1 MRLRAGLILFF
12 LLLLIL
18 VVGGCRKP
26 LAPTFDRNQAPET
39 WITAAPLD
47 TITYREGPVP
57 KQTPPG
63 YIPFR
68 YHMYWAGSDPD
79 GKVVGF
85 YFAVVET
92 LTTPIPPAT
101 TPPPLPGPKPHD
113 YHFTTKTDSTFIF
126 DVTDNRPDRQHAFY
140 IYAVDNLG
148 KADPTP
154 ARFIFNSIDRYP
166 PIAVIDKFITT
177 GFAWT
182 QDPVSLALVR
192 AIRSDTVTA
201 SDTFHIGAIPA
212 KTVPTGSRI
221 DIAWHSEMTT
231 VDNPAVGY
239 RYKLD
244 EPDFVNVGATTTTL
258 SYNTGPGDAVGPGV
272 KIFRLR
278 AIDQAGGARIVS
290 GQETTRLFQMNLPPI
305 TWWAGADLSN
315 PIWSH
320 PGTNEKYI
328 TVTHWP
334 AAPGDQI
341 KDQNGAPVNLAGI
354 SLMSSD
360 SVKIMPA
367 QRKPRRNFLE
377 IFRDPSAPTGSTRD
391 RLWVRQ
397 EGDTVNMNSWVIF
410 FNGGFDPDS
419 PYNVQYHSND
429 PLAPDSTSNPVLQ
442 IRPSNGSPV
451 GFRSRVPAFLYPN
464 GPLTVPS
471 QTGLYPIFDP
481 ASVFRAPQIASYW
494 GMGQA
499 GTAYMFARAQDG
511 DGQVDTRIGTKPELQ
526 PDKICYAVD
535 STGSATA
542 EQIALRP
549 LIIRFFV
556 DKAPTLNLS
565 DPTFKP
571 APNLPPSPI
580 PPYSRVLNISFQG
593 ASIDPDPL
601 DPANPANV
609 GGPTTSKVF
618 RYQMKFRGPRNH
630 SVVPGD
636 SVTYVPLTLDR
647 VGTATL
653 PSTVS
658 LPDSLGGTTIRVM
671 IEICDCSEC
680 ENVPGQGRCNYLS
693 YQIRVAAPPEPALGT
708 NAVSA
713 GPGDVAIEEKK
724 RGER

>member
-47 TITYREGPVP
+47 TITYRDGTVP

-101 TPPPLPGPKPHD
+101 DPPPLPGPKPRD

-126 DVTDNRPDRQHAFY
+126 DVTDTRADRQHAFY

-154 ARFIFNSIDRYP
+154 ARFIFNSIDLFP

-182 QDPVSLALVR
+182 QDPVTLALRR

-201 SDTFHIGAIPA
+201 SDTFRIGAIPQ

-221 DIAWHSEMTT
+221 DIAWHAEMTT
-231 VDNPAVGY
+231 VNNPAVGY

-244 EPDFVNVGATTTTL
+244 EPSFVNVGATTTTL

-272 KIFRLR
+272 KVFRLR
-278 AIDQAGGARIVS
+278 AIDQAGGARIVN
-290 GQETTRLFQMNLPPI
+290 GQETTRLFQMNLAPT
-305 TWWAGADLSN
+305 TWWAGADLTN
-315 PIWSH
+315 PIWTH
-320 PGTNEKYI
+320 PGTSEKYI
-328 TVTHWP
+328 TITSWNP
-334 AAPGDQI
+334 L
-341 KDQNGAPVNLAGI
+341 KDQTGAVINLANI
-354 SLMSSD
+354 SLLSSD
-360 SVKIMPA
+360 STKILPS
-367 QRKPRRNFLE
+367 QRIPRRNFLE
-377 IFRDPSAPTGSTRD
+377 IYRDPTAASGQNRD

-419 PYNVQYHSND
+419 PYNVQYQTND
-429 PLAPDSTSNPVLQ
+429 PLAPDSTNNPVLQ
-442 IRPSNGSPV
+442 IRPSNGSPI
-451 GFRSRVPAFLYPN
+451 GFRSRVPAFLWPN

-471 QTGLYPIFDP
+471 QTGLYPVFDP
-481 ASVFRAPQIASYW
+481 SSIFRSPQIASYW
-494 GMGQA
+494 GMSQA

-511 DGQVDTRIGTKPELQ
+511 DNQLDTRIQSKPELA

-556 DKAPTLNLS
+556 DKAPTLNLANVS
-565 DPTFKP
+565 FQPKPNP
-571 APNLPPSPI
+571 APAAV
-580 PPYSRVLNISFQG
+580 YSRVLNLSLL
-593 ASIDPDPL
+593 SSSSDPDPL
-601 DPANPANV
+601 DPSIGASV
-609 GGPTTSKVF
+609 GGPTSGTVF
-618 RYQMKFRGPRNH
+618 RYQIKFRGPRNH
-630 SVVPGD
+630 SVTPGD
-636 SVTYVPLTLDR
+636 SVTFAPPQLDR
-647 VGTATL
+647 VGSAVL
-653 PSTVS
+653 PTTVS
-658 LPDSLGGTTIRVM
+658 LPDSLGGSTLRVM

-680 ENVPGQGRCNYLS
+680 ENVPGQGRCNYYS
-693 YQIRVAAPPEPALGT
+693 YQIRVTAPPEPALGS
-708 NAVSA
+708 NAVGD
-713 GPGDVAIEEKK
+713 GPGEAALVEKK
-724 RGER
+724 RGGR